1 MPTLLLRHADVLV
14 TMDGDRRR
22 IPDGGLWAEDGVIRQ
37 VGRTEDLPAR
47 ADQVLDAR
55 GMVVIPGLV
64 NTHHHLYQTLTRAL
78 PEVEAA
84 GLFTWLRNLYLVW
97 AELTPEAVYVS
108 AKVGLAELLLS
119 GCTAT
124 TDHLYL
130 FPNGVRLDD
139 EILAAQ
145 ELGVRFHPCRG
156 SMSLGRSRGG
166 LPPDEVV
173 EDEEAVLRDWERV
186 VDAFHDPQPYAMCR
200 IAVAPCSPFS
210 VTPDLMREAAAWAR
224 SKGVLLHTHVAE
236 TLDEERF
243 CVDRF
248 GMRPVAYMERL
259 GWVGPDVWY
268 AHAVHLNADEVRLMA
283 ETGTGVAHCPSSN
296 MRLGSGIA
304 PVVEMRRAGVRVG
317 LAVDGSASND
327 ASHMLAEARQ
337 ALLLQRVRHGAEAL
351 RAEEALEMA
360 TVGGARVL
368 GRDDIGSLEPGKAAD
383 FAGFRLDTLDYAG
396 AHDPVSALLLCQPQ
410 RAALVVVNGKVR
422 VWNGEVVGL
431 DLGALVARHN
441 AIAQEMVAR
450 ARSRG

>member
-186 VDAFHDPQPYAMCR
+186 VDTFHDPQPYAMCR

-431 DLGALVARHN
+431 DLGALVVRHN